1 MLLRSNSPVRL
12 MNSSPNSERTRIARE
27 LHDGLAQEL
36 ASLGYRLD
44 QIIGNSNLD
53 NKSRYLLRELR
64 FTITG
69 LVNQVRDEIFELR
82 TNSSKALKQQLDDQI
97 SVLLSGSDIDYE
109 ITGDIEIDNNKRFEL
124 IRAVREI
131 IINARRHSGCSH
143 IAINLSNEKIV
154 ITDNGLGGISE
165 KTNSY
170 GLTGVQE
177 RLTLIGALLSSESN
191 SAGTKMIIKF

>member
-1 MLLRSNSPVRL
+1 
-12 MNSSPNSERTRIARE
+12 MNSSPNSERSRLARE

-53 NKSRYLLRELR
+53 NKNRYSLRELR
-64 FTITG
+64 FTLTG
-69 LVNQVRDEIFELR
+69 LINQVRDEIFELR
-82 TNSSKALKQQLDDQI
+82 TNSSKGLKQQLADQI

-109 ITGDIEIDNNKRFEL
+109 VVGDAEIESNKRFEL

-131 IINARRHSGCSH
+131 IINARRHSGCSQ
-143 IAINLSNEKIV
+143 ITINLSNEKIV
-154 ITDNGLGGISE
+154 ISDNGSGGVTE
-165 KTNSY
+165 KANSY

-177 RLTLIGALLSSESN
+177 RLTQIGALLSSESN
-191 SAGTKMIIKF
+191 STGTKMIIQLES

>member
-53 NKSRYLLRELR
+53 NKNRYLLRELR

-109 ITGDIEIDNNKRFEL
+109 IIGDIEIDNNKRFEL

-143 IAINLSNEKIV
+143 IAINLSNEKIA

>member
-1 MLLRSNSPVRL
+1 
-12 MNSSPNSERTRIARE
+12 MNSSPNSERSRLARE

-44 QIIGNSNLD
+44 QIIGDSNLD
-53 NKSRYLLRELR
+53 NKNRYSLRELR
-64 FTITG
+64 FTLTCLI
-69 LVNQVRDEIFELR
+69 NQVRDEIFELR
-82 TNSSKALKQQLDDQI
+82 TNSIKGLKQQLDDQI

-109 ITGDIEIDNNKRFEL
+109 IVGDAEIESNKRFEL

-131 IINARRHSGCSH
+131 VINARRHSGCSQ
-143 IAINLSNEKIV
+143 ITINLSNEKIV
-154 ITDNGLGGISE
+154 ISDNGSGGVTE

-177 RLTLIGALLSSESN
+177 RLTQIGALLSSESN
-191 SAGTKMIIKF
+191 STGTKMIIQLES

>member
-1 MLLRSNSPVRL
+1 

-44 QIIGNSNLD
+44 QIIGDSNLD
-53 NKSRYLLRELR
+53 NKNRYPLRELR
-64 FTITG
+64 FTLTG
-69 LVNQVRDEIFELR
+69 LINQVRDEIFELR
-82 TNSSKALKQQLDDQI
+82 TNSSKSLKQQLDDQI

-109 ITGDIEIDNNKRFEL
+109 IVGDAEIGSNNRFEL

-131 IINARRHSGCSH
+131 VVNARRHSGCSQ
-143 IAINLSNEKIV
+143 IRINLSNEKI
-154 ITDNGLGGISE
+154 IISDNGSGGVTE
-165 KTNSY
+165 KANSY

-177 RLTLIGALLSSESN
+177 RLTQIGALLSSESN
-191 SAGTKMIIKF
+191 STGTKMIIQLES

>member
-1 MLLRSNSPVRL
+1 

-53 NKSRYLLRELR
+53 NKNRYLLRELR

-109 ITGDIEIDNNKRFEL
+109 ITGDLEIDSNKRFEL
-124 IRAVREI
+124 IRAAREI

-154 ITDNGLGGISE
+154 ITDNGLGGISK

-191 SAGTKMIIKF
+191 SSGTKMIIKF

>member
-53 NKSRYLLRELR
+53 NKNRYLLRELR

-109 ITGDIEIDNNKRFEL
+109 IIGDIEIVNNKRFEL

-143 IAINLSNEKIV
+143 IAINLSNEKIA

>member
-1 MLLRSNSPVRL
+1 
-12 MNSSPNSERTRIARE
+12 MNSSPNSERSRIARE

-44 QIIGNSNLD
+44 QIIGDSNLD
-53 NKSRYLLRELR
+53 NKNRYSLRELR
-64 FTITG
+64 FTLTG
-69 LVNQVRDEIFELR
+69 LINQVRDEIFELR
-82 TNSSKALKQQLDDQI
+82 TNSSKGLKQQLDDQI

-109 ITGDIEIDNNKRFEL
+109 VVGDAEIGSNNRFEL

-131 IINARRHSGCSH
+131 IVNARRHSGCSQ

-154 ITDNGLGGISE
+154 ISDNGSGGVTE
-165 KTNSY
+165 KANSY

-177 RLTLIGALLSSESN
+177 RLTQIGALLSSESN
-191 SAGTKMIIKF
+191 STGTKMIIQLES